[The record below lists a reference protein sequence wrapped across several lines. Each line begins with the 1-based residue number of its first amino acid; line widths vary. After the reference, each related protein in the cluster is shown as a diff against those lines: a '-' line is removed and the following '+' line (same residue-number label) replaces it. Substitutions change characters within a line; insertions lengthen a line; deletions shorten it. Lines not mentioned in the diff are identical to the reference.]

1 MAWLA
6 DKARNLLSKGKGAEP
21 GPPVD
26 SGIPGGVKAT
36 YHDQKPA
43 MPLES
48 GRLIPLDRAYEQVQ
62 RDPEMKAMIERAGLP
77 ASSEALLAED
87 SGIDITRQRGQRPTN
102 EEHRLLNVCVLLAN
116 GDAKY
121 RGGFYN
127 SAEATYR
134 EAYKAAI
141 DVRDRLLQ
149 AVSLTVLAAA
159 VAMQDK
165 HEQALKHI
173 EDALRRK
180 SDLAEASYNK
190 GVILLLLEQY
200 GEALS
205 CFDEALAHRPVFAEA
220 QYNKG
225 ISLGNLNR
233 ASEALTCFEAAL
245 EEDPQ
250 DAEAW
255 LGKGV
260 SLLMLARFGEAVD
273 CFEEALKYKY
283 TSEGAWL
290 GKGLGMVM
298 LGRSEEAMPC
308 FDQALDY
315 RPDLAEVWMGKGQAL
330 GELGRHKEAA
340 DCFEKALHY
349 KPDSAHAW
357 HNKGV
362 ALEKLGLFKQSLV
375 AYERAQAL
383 EKGQR

>member
-26 SGIPGGVKAT
+26 SGIPSGAKAT
-36 YHDQKPA
+36 YRDQRPD

-48 GRLIPLDRAYEQVQ
+48 GRLIPLDSAYEQVR
-62 RDPEMKAMIERAGLP
+62 RDPEMKAMMEKAGLP
-77 ASSEALLAED
+77 ESFEDLLAED
-87 SGIDITRQRGQRPTN
+87 SGIDTTRRRGQGPTT
-102 EEHRLLNVCVLLAN
+102 EEHRLLNVCVLLGN

-134 EAYKAAI
+134 EAYRAAI
-141 DVRDRLLQ
+141 NVRDKLLQ
-149 AVSLTVLAAA
+149 AVSLAVLAAA

-180 SDLAEASYNK
+180 SDLAVAWYNR
-190 GVILLLLEQY
+190 GVILLMLVQY
-200 GEALS
+200 SEALS
-205 CFDEALAHRPVFAEA
+205 CFDEALLHRPVFAEA

-225 ISLGNLNR
+225 VALGNLNR
-233 ASEALTCFEAAL
+233 PSEALTCFETAL
-245 EEDPQ
+245 NDDPQ

-260 SLLMLARFGEAVD
+260 SLLMLVRYGEAVD
-273 CFEEALKYKY
+273 CFEEALKNKF
-283 TSEGAWL
+283 TSAGAWL
-290 GKGLGMVM
+290 GKGLGLVM
-298 LGRSEEAMPC
+298 LGRCEEAMPC
-308 FDQALDY
+308 FDQALGY
-315 RPDLAEVWMGKGQAL
+315 QPDLAEAWLGKGQAL

-340 DCFEKALHY
+340 DSFEKALHY
-349 KPDSAHAW
+349 RPDSAHTW
-357 HNKGV
+357 HIKGV
-362 ALEKLGLFKQSLV
+362 ALEKLGLFKQALV
-375 AYERAQAL
+375 AYERARSL